1 MRAIHHYMHF
11 SSLHYGWLSTLS
23 SLLVHHEFFGVF
35 LHEWSIRYYRWE
47 QMYFTDLKATRCTRP
62 KIGIQSHFSVKPWL
76 FFYINILHGS
86 RLSLWLFVI
95 LIGLEAP
102 GGHPFSLTPHGDHGQ
117 MTQQD
122 ALRRAGNHTWISE
135 QAREHHSLTELYPRN
150 GVNQVGSE
158 KFIFWQGCQ

>member
-1 MRAIHHYMHF
+1 MHF
-11 SSLHYGWLSTLS
+11 QVFTMDG
-23 SLLVHHEFFGVF
+23 HHEFCGFF
-35 LHEWSIRYYRWE
+35 LHKWSIRYYRWE
-47 QMYFTDLKATRCTRP
+47 WMYFTDLKASRCTRP
-62 KIGIQSHFSVKPWL
+62 KIGIQSHFSVKPQL

-86 RLSLWLFVI
+86 WLSLWLFVI

-102 GGHPFSLTPHGDHGQ
+102 VAHPFSLTPHRDHRQ

-135 QAREHHSLTELYPRN
+135 QAQEHHSLTELYPRN

-158 KFIFWQGCQ
+158 KFIFWQGCQQQHQEPMTTNP